1 MSQIQT
7 KIGGKIATLIA
18 TADTVAERFILPSG
32 ALCTAGAKAIGI
44 SQDEVS
50 EDEPMPVQIDG
61 VAWVQ
66 VGAAVTQDAQVKSDG
81 NGRAIVIASA
91 SDVVNGVAL
100 DEATLALQRIR
111 VKIL

>member
-1 MSQIQT
+1 MSQTQT

-44 SQDEVS
+44 SQDGVS
-50 EDEPMPVQIDG
+50 ANEPLPVQIDG

-66 VGAAVTQDAQVKSDG
+66 VGSAVAQNAQVKSDG
-81 NGRAIVIASA
+81 NGRAIAIASA

-100 DEATLALQRIR
+100 DEATISLQRIR
-111 VKIL
+111 IKIL